1 MLANSIGN
9 GLAFFFVWLFA
20 VAALHKMRS
29 PAYYQRLIASYGNVA
44 RVGRLLVFLV
54 FLVAVCELSV
64 ALLVLLPTTR
74 TAGFAGGAMLLLAY
88 AAMMAWQYLRGHSD
102 LACGCA
108 GPESA
113 LTVGPALII
122 RNLVCACLAL
132 PAMALAKTLP
142 ASPGGAA
149 IALTVAFIAIF
160 FYVCSDLLIANA
172 QAMNQDV

>member
-1 MLANSIGN
+1 MLVNSIGN
-9 GLAFFFVWLFA
+9 GLALFFVWLFA

-29 PAYYQRLIASYGNVA
+29 PEYYRRLMASYGNVA
-44 RVGRLLVFLV
+44 GVGTSLVLLVAF
-54 FLVAVCELSV
+54 CELSV
-64 ALLVLLPTTR
+64 ALLFLIPATR
-74 TAGFAGGAMLLLAY
+74 AAGFACGAMLLLAY
-88 AAMMAWQYLRGHSD
+88 AAMMAWQYLRGHGD
-102 LACGCA
+102 MACGCA

-122 RNLVCACLAL
+122 RNLVCAGLAL

>member
-29 PAYYQRLIASYGNVA
+29 PLYYQRLIASYGNVA
-44 RVGRLLVFLV
+44 CVGRLLV

-74 TAGFAGGAMLLLAY
+74 TAGFAGGALLLLAY
-88 AAMMAWQYLRGHSD
+88 AALMAWQYLRGHSD

-142 ASPGGAA
+142 VSLGGAA

-172 QAMNQDV
+172 QAMNQDI